1 MKKIIYSL
9 MIMAGLVA
17 MPGCNDDFMEHSP
30 KDSLTEET
38 VFSTYST
45 FKTYAWG
52 LYNVFT
58 NGNMLRRPGTG
69 GSYASAVSY
78 QGDINAGYLMRR
90 LGSGNSYA
98 FQTITDAA
106 SGNGWNFS
114 FVRNANLMLD
124 NIDNSSMSD
133 VDKEHWRS
141 VGYFF
146 RAYYYMELMG
156 INYQ

>member
-58 NGNMLRRPGTG
+58 NGNMLRRPGTE
-69 GSYASAVSY
+69 VPMPVP
-78 QGDINAGYLMRR
+78 YLIREISMRV
-90 LGSGNSYA
+90 
-98 FQTITDAA
+98 I
-106 SGNGWNFS
+106 
-114 FVRNANLMLD
+114 
-124 NIDNSSMSD
+124 
-133 VDKEHWRS
+133 
-141 VGYFF
+141 
-146 RAYYYMELMG
+146 
-156 INYQ
+156 